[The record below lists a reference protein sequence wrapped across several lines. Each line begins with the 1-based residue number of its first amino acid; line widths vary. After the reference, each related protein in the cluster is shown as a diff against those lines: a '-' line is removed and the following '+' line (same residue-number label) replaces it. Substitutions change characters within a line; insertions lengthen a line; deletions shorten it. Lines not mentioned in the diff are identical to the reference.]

1 MLEEKLTALK
11 KELIE
16 YANFVQNM
24 FDKSIKGLQKKD
36 EASLQDIISKDE
48 PRANREEIQL
58 DKLCTVLIAQYE
70 PRASDLRTVLMILKI
85 NNDLE
90 RMADHVINITESS
103 LFLIERPS
111 MGILD
116 DVITMSGLT
125 GKMLKN
131 SVDSFV
137 SKDVEKA
144 RLVCRTDKQVNELR
158 DRIVEKLISLMSAD
172 SHNIERALHLMRIT
186 TNLERISD
194 LTTNICED
202 VIFMVEG
209 QVIKHHHEQGE

>member
-1 MLEEKLTALK
+1 MLREKLTALK

-16 YANFVQNM
+16 YANFVQAM
-24 FDKSIKGLQKKD
+24 FDKSISGLQKKD
-36 EASLQDIISKDE
+36 DAVLQEIIKKDE
-48 PRANREEIQL
+48 PKANREEIQL
-58 DKLCTVLIAQYE
+58 DELCTVLIAQYE

-90 RMADHVINITESS
+90 RMADHVINITESAR
-103 LFLIERPS
+103 FLIARPS
-111 MGILD
+111 MGMLD
-116 DVITMSGLT
+116 DVVKMSALT
-125 GKMLKN
+125 SKMLQN

-137 SKDVEKA
+137 SEDVEKA
-144 RLVCRTDKQVNELR
+144 RMVCRTDKQVNELR
-158 DRIVEKLISLMSAD
+158 DRIVERLISLMSAD

-209 QVIKHHHEQGE
+209 QVIKHHHQGE